1 MNADFIEALNALEK
15 EKGISKDV
23 LLSAVES
30 ALIFA
35 YKRNYNSQGNV
46 RAEIDGTTGEIHI
59 YASKTVVEEV
69 TDPTVEI
76 SLAAAKKV
84 NALYEV
90 GDVMEEEADTRK
102 FGRIAAQTAKQ
113 VVVQRIREAERGNI
127 YEEYAEK
134 ENEILTA
141 IVQRVEKGNAYVELG
156 KTDGILTPNE
166 MIPGETYE
174 NSQRIKVYVLEVRK
188 DNRGPQVVVSRTHPG
203 LVKRLF
209 ELEVPE
215 IYDGIVEI
223 KSIAR
228 EAGSRTKMAVLS
240 HDPDVDPIGAC
251 VGPKG
256 GRVASIVNELGGEK
270 IDIIKYS
277 ETPED
282 YIAASLSPSEVLD
295 VTMLEDGKSCRVV
308 VPDNQLSLAIGKE
321 GQNAR
326 LAAKLTGYKIDIKS
340 QSEA

>member
-69 TDPTVEI
+69 MDPTVEI

-188 DNRGPQVVVSRTHPG
+188 DNRGPQVVVSRRLLHRSPG
-203 LVKRLF
+203 RRRGRLR
-209 ELEVPE
+209 
-215 IYDGIVEI
+215 G
-223 KSIAR
+223 S
-228 EAGSRTKMAVLS
+228 AGCPR
-240 HDPDVDPIGAC
+240 GAHLQRDRRGEDRHHR
-251 VGPKG
+251 VGPRRG
-256 GRVASIVNELGGEK
+256 HLHRQG
-270 IDIIKYS
+270 
-277 ETPED
+277 
-282 YIAASLSPSEVLD
+282 
-295 VTMLEDGKSCRVV
+295 LEPRQGAHGLHQR
-308 VPDNQLSLAIGKE
+308 G
-321 GQNAR
+321 
-326 LAAKLTGYKIDIKS
+326 
-340 QSEA
+340 